1 MQNTIQY
8 YDQNTKS
15 FINETIAV
23 DFTQIQD
30 MFLERLPEKSHILDF
45 GCGSGRDTKYFL
57 DHGYQVTAA
66 DGSSEVCRFASEY
79 TGINV
84 KHMLF
89 HELEEVEAYDGVWA
103 CASVL
108 HVRRAEI
115 ADIFRK
121 MCRAVK
127 SNGVL
132 YASFKY
138 GEFEGERNGRYFTDM
153 TEETMLEI
161 LKDIPEMTVEKHW
174 ITGDVRAGRG
184 DERWLNIILRK

>member
-1 MQNTIQY
+1 
-8 YDQNTKS
+8 
-15 FINETIAV
+15 
-23 DFTQIQD
+23 
-30 MFLERLPEKSHILDF
+30 
-45 GCGSGRDTKYFL
+45 
-57 DHGYQVTAA
+57 
-66 DGSSEVCRFASEY
+66 
-79 TGINV
+79 
-84 KHMLF
+84 
-89 HELEEVEAYDGVWA
+89 
-103 CASVL
+103 
-108 HVRRAEI
+108 
-115 ADIFRK
+115 

-153 TEETMLEI
+153 TEETRLEI